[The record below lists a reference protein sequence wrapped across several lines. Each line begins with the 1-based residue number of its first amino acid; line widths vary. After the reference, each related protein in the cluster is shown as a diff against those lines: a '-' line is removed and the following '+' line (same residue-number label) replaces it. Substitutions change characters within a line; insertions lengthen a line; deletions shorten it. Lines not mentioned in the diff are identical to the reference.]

1 LKITSTLV
9 YPETGQFVKPRQPSV
24 LVSHSRASVS
34 GPFVAFAVAGSD
46 NIRYNGHD
54 RETHRQT
61 AALVG
66 LVQAGSTTVLAVI
79 RMAA

>member
-1 LKITSTLV
+1 MRFAFSKLEDNFNFSLSGD
-9 YPETGQFVKPRQPSV
+9 PPRRQ
-24 LVSHSRASVS
+24 AAAAIDF
-34 GPFVAFAVAGSD
+34 FVAFAVAGSD
-46 NIRYNGHD
+46 NIRYNRHD